1 VGVGC
6 VGLSRGRGRSDSI
19 TLLPFLLRYWFPLF
33 SFLWCWF
40 CSALSFLIFSFSVDG
55 FLLFV
60 LHDTFSFLSTTQ
72 QPWVM
77 NTTNDTSTTQKTT
90 PHLPSG
96 ASFHDKPHSRPPST
110 NNSHDTFFFLLSI
123 LISFF
128 RLLLLQ
134 LSSNMLG
141 FSSFFFCFVL
151 FLPLFRSGFTF
162 LAFFSFTCSGW
173 IARVSDRHGL

>member
-1 VGVGC
+1 MILVPSFFFFFFFDVGILAFFSGVGFA
-6 VGLSRGRGRSDSI
+6 LH
-19 TLLPFLLRYWFPLF
+19 F
-33 SFLWCWF
+33 S
-40 CSALSFLIFSFSVDG
+40 SFSSFSVDG
-55 FLLFV
+55 FVWFLFCMIPF
-60 LHDTFSFLSTTQ
+60 LFLSTTQ
-72 QPWVM
+72 QLWVM
-77 NTTNDTSTTQKTT
+77 NTTNDISTTQKTT

-96 ASFHDKPHSRPPST
+96 ASFRDKPHSRPPST
-110 NNSHDTFFFLLSI
+110 NNSHDTFFFSLLSI

-162 LAFFSFTCSGW
+162 LAFLSFTCSGW